1 MRNTHAGYLGG
12 GGFCSSQQL
21 AYPHVDG
28 TGIPQHRNPS
38 SRSDGDLQH
47 RRPLK
52 EEEKMTPPLT
62 LALWKDPEAATV
74 SGSPSKDSW
83 LGATRRGTADKQ
95 LSPVWSDPGR
105 VSV

>member
-1 MRNTHAGYLGG
+1 MNVWEQPLP
-12 GGFCSSQQL
+12 SQ
-21 AYPHVDG
+21 P
-28 TGIPQHRNPS
+28 GIPQHRNPS